1 MKHRRVNW
9 LVSLPLENRLEKV
22 IPKKTPTLNTVL
34 RNLATLGGFLGRKSD
49 GDPSARSIWIGF
61 QRIQD
66 CVFGAQMARKLEEL
80 D

>member
-1 MKHRRVNW
+1 MPKSWIILLMKDF
-9 LVSLPLENRLEKV
+9 EQA
-22 IPKKTPTLNTVL
+22 L

-49 GDPSARSIWIGF
+49 GDPGAKSIWIGF

-66 CVFGAQMARKLEEL
+66 CVFGIQIARKLEEGL